1 MFLNLFVS
9 FEDLRF
15 GAFLDYNVLQTG
27 EQKETCG
34 RRTSHRADP
43 KGF

>member
-9 FEDLRF
+9 FEDLSF
-15 GAFLDYNVLQTG
+15 GALWDYNVLQTG
-27 EQKETCG
+27 EQKETCS